1 MRDTTAVCMALARDA
16 GGALIILPS
25 GDRLCC
31 HRGAGHRTPHAD
43 QDDNGQQVEWR

>member
-1 MRDTTAVCMALARDA
+1 MNRYAICMDLARDA

-31 HRGAGHRTPHAD
+31 HRAAWHRGPHAD
-43 QDDNGQQVEWR
+43 LDDGGQEVQW